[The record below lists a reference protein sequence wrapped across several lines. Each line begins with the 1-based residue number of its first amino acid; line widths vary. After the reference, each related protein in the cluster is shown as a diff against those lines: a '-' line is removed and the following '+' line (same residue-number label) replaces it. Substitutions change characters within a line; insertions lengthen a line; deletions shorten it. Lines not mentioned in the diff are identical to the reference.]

1 MNGKFVNLIADAR
14 LLTIRERGYE
24 IYKVQSAIAKC
35 IGKTIW
41 LLSDNISVDI
51 LDESG
56 TVNKIVE
63 RFKKDICTA
72 RRIKSISDDVAF
84 PYTNMI
90 NFCADRYQDDS
101 LLFRY
106 LVGYKESQYYEL
118 VIKNYD
124 NIIVEL
130 GVSEFLH
137 LLQKIS
143 EIMKVTSI
151 TTSDK
156 AVVADLQL
164 NLGSNMKIEFL

>member
-1 MNGKFVNLIADAR
+1 
-14 LLTIRERGYE
+14 
-24 IYKVQSAIAKC
+24 
-35 IGKTIW
+35 
-41 LLSDNISVDI
+41 
-51 LDESG
+51 
-56 TVNKIVE
+56 
-63 RFKKDICTA
+63 
-72 RRIKSISDDVAF
+72 
-84 PYTNMI
+84 
-90 NFCADRYQDDS
+90 
-101 LLFRY
+101 
-106 LVGYKESQYYEL
+106 VGYKESQYYEL